1 MTSAVRTPDHRF
13 ARLSAYPYPAH
24 TLPLAED
31 GSELRLVYVA
41 EGAHENRPVLLL
53 HGPPTWSY
61 LWRSVIPMLVE
72 GGCRVVAPD
81 LVGFGRSDKLLQPD
95 DHSQERH
102 VAWLQALV
110 EADDLRHA
118 VVVAHGAAVPL
129 ALHLVAGGGDRFT
142 RLACVSPLL
151 AADAEEEVP
160 ASELVARA
168 CAGQISDV
176 TRAGYDAP
184 FPEPEHCAGLRCAPA
199 FALERPEELAPINVP
214 ILAVAGEKDERAD
227 ADWIGRVP
235 GPPERRRSITI
246 AGGGHYL
253 PEDRGPE
260 LALALL
266 AFMAEER

>member
-13 ARLSAYPYPAH
+13 ARLSGYPYPAH
-24 TLPLAED
+24 TLPVHD
-31 GSELRLVYVA
+31 GDGELRLVYVA

-61 LWRSVIPMLVE
+61 LWRSVFPMLVE

-81 LVGFGRSDKLLQPD
+81 LIGFGRSDKPTRPG
-95 DHSQERH
+95 DHSLERH

-118 VVVAHGAAVPL
+118 MVVAHGTAAPL
-129 ALHLVAGGGDRFT
+129 ALRLVAGSDRFI
-142 RLACVSPLL
+142 RLVCVCPLL
-151 AADAEEEVP
+151 AAGAEEEVP
-160 ASELVARA
+160 ASELVARG
-168 CAGQISDV
+168 CAGQVSDV

-184 FPEPEHCAGLRCAPA
+184 FPEEEHCAGLRAPA
-199 FALERPEELAPINVP
+199 LALERPEELPPIELP
-214 ILAVAGEKDERAD
+214 ILAVAGEKDERAE

-235 GPPERRRSITI
+235 GPADRRRTIRI
-246 AGGGHYL
+246 AGAGHYL

-266 AFMAEER
+266 ACIAEDR

>member
-1 MTSAVRTPDHRF
+1 MTASVRTPDHRF
-13 ARLSAYPYPAH
+13 ARLSGYPYPAH
-24 TLPLAED
+24 TLAVRED
-31 GSELRLVYVA
+31 GGELRLVYVA

-61 LWRSVIPMLVE
+61 LWRSVLPMLVE

-81 LVGFGRSDKLLQPD
+81 LVGFGRSDKISQG
-95 DHSQERH
+95 DHSLERH
-102 VAWLQALV
+102 LAWLQALV
-110 EADDLRHA
+110 EADDLRQA

-129 ALHLVAGGGDRFT
+129 ALRLVSGSDRFT
-142 RLACVSPLL
+142 RLACVCPVL
-151 AADAEEEVP
+151 AGAEEEGA
-160 ASELVARA
+160 ASERVARG
-168 CAGQISDV
+168 CAGQVSDV

-184 FPEPEHCAGLRCAPA
+184 FPEDEHGAGLRCQAV
-199 FALERPEELAPINVP
+199 FSLERPEDLAPIALP
-214 ILAVAGEKDERAD
+214 ILAVTGEKDERAD
-227 ADWIGRVP
+227 AEWTGRVP
-235 GPPERRRSITI
+235 GPPERRRRITI